1 MAIATDCKS
10 VRVSVR
16 WFESTLPHKTRHRLR
31 FFLLPQISVTL
42 FFAKKLIILLEHTNY
57 CISLHYKT
65 TNCMKIFV
73 AKLAFKT
80 TTEDLR
86 ALFEQF
92 GTVDSCR
99 VIMDHET
106 GRSKCYGFVEMPN
119 DDEAYKA
126 IVETDETVFMG
137 NELQVKKSR
146 PQTTTTPKPGKPVR
160 PKRPHHPYV
169 PKTEELS

>member
-1 MAIATDCKS
+1 
-10 VRVSVR
+10 
-16 WFESTLPHKTRHRLR
+16 
-31 FFLLPQISVTL
+31 
-42 FFAKKLIILLEHTNY
+42 
-57 CISLHYKT
+57 
-65 TNCMKIFV
+65 MKIFV

-80 TTEDLR
+80 TTEDLK

-92 GTVDSCR
+92 GTVESCK

-146 PQTTTTPKPGKPVR
+146 PQTTPTAKPEKTTK
-160 PKRPHHPYV
+160 PKRQHHPSQ
-169 PKTEELS
+169 PKTEE

>member
-1 MAIATDCKS
+1 
-10 VRVSVR
+10 
-16 WFESTLPHKTRHRLR
+16 
-31 FFLLPQISVTL
+31 
-42 FFAKKLIILLEHTNY
+42 
-57 CISLHYKT
+57 
-65 TNCMKIFV
+65 MKIFV

-80 TTEDLR
+80 TADDLR
-86 ALFEQF
+86 ALYEQF
-92 GTVDSCR
+92 GTVDSCK

-146 PQTTTTPKPGKPVR
+146 PQTTPTAKPEKTTK
-160 PKRPHHPYV
+160 PKRQHHPYI
-169 PKTEELS
+169 PKTEE

>member
-1 MAIATDCKS
+1 
-10 VRVSVR
+10 
-16 WFESTLPHKTRHRLR
+16 
-31 FFLLPQISVTL
+31 
-42 FFAKKLIILLEHTNY
+42 
-57 CISLHYKT
+57 
-65 TNCMKIFV
+65 MKIFV

-92 GTVDSCR
+92 GEVESCK

-119 DDEAYKA
+119 EAEAYKA

-146 PQTTTTPKPGKPVR
+146 PQSEVAQKPAKPAKN
-160 PKRPHHPYV
+160 KRPRHPYT
-169 PKTEELS
+169 PPTQEFQG

>member
-1 MAIATDCKS
+1 
-10 VRVSVR
+10 
-16 WFESTLPHKTRHRLR
+16 
-31 FFLLPQISVTL
+31 
-42 FFAKKLIILLEHTNY
+42 
-57 CISLHYKT
+57 
-65 TNCMKIFV
+65 MKIFV

-86 ALFEQF
+86 ALFEQY
-92 GTVDSCR
+92 GEVESCR

-119 DDEAYKA
+119 ENEAYKA

-146 PQTTTTPKPGKPVR
+146 PQATAASKPEKAVK
-160 PKRPHHPYV
+160 PKRQHHPYV
-169 PKTEELS
+169 PKPEE

>member
-1 MAIATDCKS
+1 
-10 VRVSVR
+10 
-16 WFESTLPHKTRHRLR
+16 
-31 FFLLPQISVTL
+31 
-42 FFAKKLIILLEHTNY
+42 
-57 CISLHYKT
+57 
-65 TNCMKIFV
+65 MKIFV

-92 GTVDSCR
+92 GTVESCR

-146 PQTTTTPKPGKPVR
+146 PQATAAPKPEKPVR

>member
-1 MAIATDCKS
+1 
-10 VRVSVR
+10 
-16 WFESTLPHKTRHRLR
+16 
-31 FFLLPQISVTL
+31 
-42 FFAKKLIILLEHTNY
+42 
-57 CISLHYKT
+57 
-65 TNCMKIFV
+65 MKIFV
-73 AKLAFKT
+73 AKLASKT
-80 TTEDLR
+80 TADDLR

-92 GTVDSCR
+92 GEVESCK

-146 PQTTTTPKPGKPVR
+146 PQTTTPKPETSAR
-160 PKRPHHPYV
+160 PKRPHHPYI
-169 PKTEELS
+169 PKSEA

>member
-1 MAIATDCKS
+1 
-10 VRVSVR
+10 
-16 WFESTLPHKTRHRLR
+16 
-31 FFLLPQISVTL
+31 
-42 FFAKKLIILLEHTNY
+42 
-57 CISLHYKT
+57 
-65 TNCMKIFV
+65 MKIFV

-80 TTEDLR
+80 TAEDLK
-86 ALFEQF
+86 ALFERY
-92 GTVDSCR
+92 GEVKSCK

-146 PQTTTTPKPGKPVR
+146 PQTTVPAKPAKQS
-160 PKRPHHPYV
+160 KNKHSNHP
-169 PKTEELS
+169 PTQPTQEA